1 MDMPYATPGRP
12 SEKSATS
19 ATALQAVHDGMTRA
33 GMAARAPSPMPT
45 APSSAYAFAMY
56 GIHSCP
62 LTPHIPRPV
71 TVLALALA
79 ILCLSLTQLIQDLLA
94 DDTQQC

>member
-1 MDMPYATPGRP
+1 
-12 SEKSATS
+12 
-19 ATALQAVHDGMTRA
+19 
-33 GMAARAPSPMPT
+33 
-45 APSSAYAFAMY
+45 MY